1 MNTFGRNVKALL
13 LLIFFVIAS
22 ATVTLS
28 ALSIQS
34 SSDLLVLRGIIQ
46 KKEQDL
52 RALQSA
58 QSSSPTIE
66 PKKVTALEE
75 PERTSTALVGLTT
88 STREDLIAFAPF
100 SQDQYQDAKQ
110 LTPDSVVLLI
120 RSKPEDFTTVWLADL
135 HGRSLRRVL
144 DIAASNQ
151 CEYFSLDEWSGG
163 VVAHLFTSPCEAVRT
178 IHSYFFDA
186 SGVIL
191 AETEVGDFNRSGTSL
206 DARIGTVAMRA
217 QIVQESNCQQV
228 RGEVTDPSKATS
240 TVSAV
245 LVNGRTY
252 SLPTAIGVECVPVYG
267 GGFDLFP
274 FPETSFDG
282 SRITFRLPGYD
293 AAIAQNGHA
302 SFVPRIAYRIE
313 YPNRLIREDRAGI
326 HEVRQD
332 ITQESIFSDF
342 LKSPEQYPEY
352 FSEVRA
358 FDGRIVNIAFLRY
371 STSSKQYED
380 TGMTVEYDSG
390 TDRFQKFITN

>member
-1 MNTFGRNVKALL
+1 MNTFGRNAKAFLVL
-13 LLIFFVIAS
+13 VFFVLAS

-28 ALSIQS
+28 GMSVQS
-34 SSDLLVLRGIIQ
+34 SSDLSMLRSIIQ

-58 QSSSPTIE
+58 QSPSPNIE
-66 PKKVTALEE
+66 PKKGTILEE
-75 PERTSTALVGLTT
+75 SERTSTALVGLAT

-110 LTPDSVVLLI
+110 LTLDSVVLLV

-135 HGRSLRRVL
+135 NGRSLRRVL
-144 DIAASNQ
+144 DVAASNQ
-151 CEYFSLDEWSGG
+151 CVYLSLDEWSDG
-163 VVAHLFTSPCEAVRT
+163 VAAHLLTSPCEAVRT

-186 SGVIL
+186 SGAIL

-206 DARIGTVAMRA
+206 DARIGTVAMQA

-228 RGEVTDPSKATS
+228 RDEVTDSSKATS
-240 TVSAV
+240 TVSAI
-245 LVNGRTY
+245 LINGQTY

-267 GGFDLFP
+267 GGLDLFP

-326 HEVRQD
+326 HEVRRD
-332 ITQESIFSDF
+332 IAQESIFSDF

-352 FSEVRA
+352 SSEVRA
-358 FDGRIVNIAFLRY
+358 FDGRIVNIALLRY
-371 STSSKQYED
+371 STSSGQYED
-380 TGMTVEYDSG
+380 TEITVEYDSS